1 MGDSVIAVH
10 GGTHSRR
17 PEDDRPHREVLGD
30 ALVAAAAALDHGGDA
45 VDAACRAVA
54 VLEDAPVFNAGR
66 GSVLHRDGAVEM
78 DAAVMRGQGR
88 RAGGVATVTRVRH
101 PVVLAREVM
110 ERTPHVLITGAG
122 AERLAEEW
130 GLELRDPEWF
140 ITKRQRERWLART
153 GRGADADTGTVGAVV
168 LDTDGHLAAAT
179 STGGIRDQLPG
190 RVGDSPLVGAGVY
203 AEDGVC
209 AVSATGQGEQLIRAL
224 AAHEVAAL
232 LRHREMPVAQAAE
245 TVLRDRVAPLGGEG
259 GLIAVDPDGQ
269 LAMPFTTEVMFR
281 GCLAGAG
288 PPRTAVGREPLL

>member
-1 MGDSVIAVH
+1 MGDPVIAVH
-10 GGTHSRR
+10 GGAHGRR
-17 PEDDRPHREVLGD
+17 PEDDRPHREVLCD
-30 ALVAAAAALDHGGDA
+30 ALMAAAAALDHGGDA

-78 DAAVMRGQGR
+78 DAAVMQGEAR
-88 RAGGVATVTRVRH
+88 RAGAVATVTRVRH
-101 PVVLAREVM
+101 PILLAREVM

-140 ITKRQRERWLART
+140 VTERQRERWLARA
-153 GRGADADTGTVGAVV
+153 GPGADADTGTVGAVV
-168 LDTDGHLAAAT
+168 LDADGRLAAAT

-209 AVSATGQGEQLIRAL
+209 AVSATGDGEHLIRAL

-232 LRHREMPVAQAAE
+232 VRHREMPVEQATE

-259 GLIAVDPDGQ
+259 GLIALDAAGNV
-269 LAMPFTTEVMFR
+269 AMPFTTAVMFR
-281 GCLAGAG
+281 GCVVGG
-288 PPRTAVGREPLL
+288 GTPRTAVGPEPLR

>member
-10 GGTHSRR
+10 GGAHSR
-17 PEDDRPHREVLGD
+17 PPGDDRPHREVLCD
-30 ALVAAAAALDHGGDA
+30 ALMAAAAALDHGGDA

-54 VLEDAPVFNAGR
+54 LLEDAPVFNAGR

-122 AERLAEEW
+122 AERLAEDW
-130 GLELRDPEWF
+130 GLELRDPGWF
-140 ITKRQRERWLART
+140 VTKRQRERWLPPA
-153 GRGADADTGTVGAVV
+153 GSGADAEGGTVGAVV
-168 LDTDGHLAAAT
+168 IDADGHLAAAT

-209 AVSATGQGEQLIRAL
+209 AVSATGDGEQLIRAL

-232 LRHREMPVAQAAE
+232 LRHREMPVEQAAE

-259 GLIAVDPDGQ
+259 GLIALDAAGN
-269 LAMPFTTEVMFR
+269 LAMPFTTAVMFR
-281 GCLAGAG
+281 GCVVGGGA
-288 PPRTAVGREPLL
+288 PRTAVGPEPLR